1 MPGRQ
6 SFQME
11 MVEDRQDLGNA
22 IAINLSMPNLGRLI
36 GPARSG
42 RVIAWT
48 AECYCFLVDYF
59 VVIASLVMMW

>member
-1 MPGRQ
+1 
-6 SFQME
+6 
-11 MVEDRQDLGNA
+11 LGNA